1 LGSSLLTHD
10 LSLNLLRRIA
20 AYPSNLINPNTVLR
34 HRIRYGPMRL
44 NSRSTELRVG
54 ALDKL
59 LHLVIAEASR
69 LSAFGHPHRKPCQ
82 HLSRSQIG
90 HQVTAYKK

>member
-20 AYPSNLINPNTVLR
+20 AYPSNLIDPNDVLR

-54 ALDKL
+54 ALNKL
-59 LHLVIAEASR
+59 LYLVVAKGFCR
-69 LSAFGHPHRKPCQ
+69 SALRHPHRNSGQ
-82 HLSRSQIG
+82 HLSRS
-90 HQVTAYKK
+90 